1 MTKRVF
7 RPGTMLNPVPAVMV
21 SCGNGSRHNIIT
33 IAWTGIINSDPPMT
47 YISVKKERYSHDLI
61 KESGE
66 FVINLPTRELVK
78 AVDWC
83 GVKTGRK
90 VDKFKEMHLTAEPSA
105 KVSAPLL
112 AESPVNI
119 ECKVREVVSLGTHD
133 MFIADIVGLDV
144 AKELLDEKG
153 KLCLDKAGL
162 LAYAHGEYYGLGKK
176 LGTFGYSVRKKK
188 NNKNNRKGK

>member
-66 FVINLPTRELVK
+66 SH
-78 AVDWC
+78 D
-83 GVKTGRK
+83 GKTCFR
-90 VDKFKEMHLTAEPSA
+90 DR
-105 KVSAPLL
+105 LL
-112 AESPVNI
+112 WSE
-119 ECKVREVVSLGTHD
+119 VRT
-133 MFIADIVGLDV
+133 
-144 AKELLDEKG
+144 
-153 KLCLDKAGL
+153 
-162 LAYAHGEYYGLGKK
+162 
-176 LGTFGYSVRKKK
+176 
-188 NNKNNRKGK
+188 